1 MGNFFEMHIVGGV
14 EWMTPITLL
23 LLVDIGLVLYI
34 VYSRISKKEVSHRVM
49 ESVKQVGGLAAAYG
63 TLGTLA
69 AFFMAFNALE
79 ASKEIIGFQI
89 IMGGLK
95 VAMMTVIYGL
105 LVFCL
110 SLTAYI
116 LLKVTTKNPAIG

>member
-14 EWMTPITLL
+14 EWVTPITLL
-23 LLVDIGLVLYI
+23 LLVDIGIVVYI
-34 VYSRISKKEVSHRVM
+34 IFSRIRKKEVSHRLL
-49 ESVKQVGGLAAAYG
+49 ESVKQVGGLAAAFG

-79 ASKEIIGFQI
+79 ASQEIIGFQI
-89 IMGGLK
+89 IMGGMK
-95 VAMMTVIYGL
+95 VALITVIYGL

-110 SLTAYI
+110 SLIAYI
-116 LLKVTTKNPAIG
+116 LLKVTSKNPVIG

>member
-1 MGNFFEMHIVGGV
+1 MGNFFEMHVVGGV
-14 EWMTPITLL
+14 EYMTPITLL
-23 LLVDIGLVLYI
+23 LLADIGIVLYI
-34 VYSRISKKEVSHRVM
+34 IFSRIKKKEVSNRLT
-49 ESVKQVGGLAAAYG
+49 ESVKQVGGLAAAFG
-63 TLGTLA
+63 TFGTLA

-95 VAMMTVIYGL
+95 VALITVIYGL

-110 SLTAYI
+110 SLVAYI
-116 LLKVTTKNPAIG
+116 LLKVTSKNPVRD